1 MKGLVKIVVT
11 LAMVFIMAGSALALD
26 IIVSTGHGRRHPRYH
41 HRRNHYA
48 PHYYARYDR
57 PHYYRGYGERYYYY
71 PYGSCRSETIIYY
84 E

>member
-1 MKGLVKIVVT
+1 MKRLVKTIIT
-11 LAMVFIMAGSALALD
+11 LGMILVMTGSALAFD
-26 IIVSTGHGRRHPRYH
+26 IIVSTGHGRRHHRRDH
-41 HRRNHYA
+41 HRRHY
-48 PHYYARYDR
+48 PERHYVRYDR